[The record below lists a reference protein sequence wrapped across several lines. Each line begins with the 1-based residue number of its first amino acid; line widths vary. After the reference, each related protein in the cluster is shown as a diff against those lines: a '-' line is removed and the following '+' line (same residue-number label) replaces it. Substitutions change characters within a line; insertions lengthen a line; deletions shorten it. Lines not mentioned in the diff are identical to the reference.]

1 MNPDQPE
8 LLPPKSPAKELAAR
22 RSRYSLQSGRFIEWV
37 DRMGLEQTFLGR
49 WTYYLDQRF
58 GVRKICF
65 LFLFTLAL
73 AFLMNFNFDFVYT
86 TYEVGERVPVDI
98 TSPLSFEMVDEIT
111 TLARKREA
119 EKQIP
124 PIFDFDQKAYDVLT
138 NRVYKVFRQMRKS
151 VSETRWPRDEDRRLR
166 TIKDF
171 LVHKEEFETALLKP
185 AMPESLF
192 EWLVQKQ
199 FNARLENSIIARL
212 DFLSN
217 HKIVDGLGFVD
228 PGLIPAISIRSETAN
243 SKMVEQTIDTTR
255 VVELRQ
261 IKELLTQYK
270 GTDIL
275 PDLDKKNFVKLI
287 EYLAVP
293 NLMLNNLET
302 EQRQKA
308 ARETVLPTRINIKKN
323 QIIVKEGSLLQP
335 EQAAILAEMQRLTS
349 NQRKDMVS
357 LATGVLFLIVVVTL
371 FSYTR
376 RFFVQTPMLELK
388 DYLAMGT
395 VLVMAVV
402 LSKLFL
408 FVSFS
413 AFDEKLRAIVP
424 TSSYLFILPTAAG
437 TMLVAL
443 LIPFGEVV
451 WIFTI
456 LQAMS
461 ISLLVDESFTFFIF
475 SVVTGVAAA
484 RGVYKCRT
492 RSAIY
497 WAGLR
502 TGAVGAVLVGALT
515 VVLGMDSDNVL
526 HLVTWHMSM
535 AMMGGILSSL
545 ICMMIV
551 PLFENVFN
559 YTTDVKL
566 LELSNLN
573 HPLLKEMI
581 VKAPGT
587 YHHSLVVGSMV
598 EAAAEEIGANPLLAK
613 VSSYYHDI
621 GKMEHSG
628 YFIENQKP
636 GINPHD
642 HLSPNMSRT
651 VLIAHV
657 KDGVELGEKYK
668 LGKPII
674 DVIGQHHGTT
684 LISFFYHKAKEMED
698 SALYSVSEEEFRYPG
713 PKPQIKEAALSMLAD
728 SIEAA
733 ARSLDEPT
741 PVRLQTI
748 VKNIIHSK
756 FMDGQLD
763 ECDLTLKDLLLV
775 ELAFNRILMGIHH
788 QRIDYPKMRTDH
800 RSDEKDDEEKTPPE
814 KSGSAK
820 NSKGKASSG

>member
-1 MNPDQPE
+1 MNSNKPPNQRPE
-8 LLPPKSPAKELAAR
+8 KLDPPKNSTPKELQVR
-22 RSRYSLQSGRFIEWV
+22 RSRYAFKSGQFIDWV
-37 DRMGLEQTFLGR
+37 DSMGLEQTFLGR
-49 WTYYLDQRF
+49 WTHYLDNRF
-58 GVRKICF
+58 AIRKICF
-65 LFLFTLAL
+65 LFLFTLSL
-73 AFLMNFNFDFVYT
+73 AFLMNFNFDFSYNS
-86 TYEVGERVPVDI
+86 YEVGERVPVDI
-98 TSPLSFEMVDEIT
+98 VSPLSFEMVDEVA
-111 TLARKREA
+111 TLAKKREA
-119 EKQIP
+119 EQSIP
-124 PIFDFDQKAYDVLT
+124 PVFDYDQKVYEALT
-138 NRVYKVFRQMRKS
+138 NRLYKAFRQMRKKMAS
-151 VSETRWPRDEDRRLR
+151 VNWPKNEDKRLKAV
-166 TIKDF
+166 KDF
-171 LVHKEEFETALLKP
+171 LVHKEDFEAALMKP
-185 AMPESLF
+185 SMPEPVF

-199 FNARLENSIIARL
+199 FGARIENASISSL
-212 DFLSN
+212 DQLSSM
-217 HKIVDGLGFVD
+217 KIVESLGVIEPD
-228 PGLIPAISIRSETAN
+228 TIPLITIREETLHGRPSEY
-243 SKMVEQTIDTTR
+243 TIDTAK
-255 VVELRQ
+255 VIEIQ
-261 IKELLTQYK
+261 SLLGVLEK
-270 GTDIL
+270 GQKVDFGS
-275 PDLDKKNFVKLI
+275 DLDKRNFFRFI
-287 EYLAVP
+287 EFLASP
-293 NLMLNNLET
+293 NLSLNVSET
-302 EQRQKA
+302 ETRQMA
-308 ARETVLPTRINIKKN
+308 ARDTVLPIRLSIKKN
-323 QIIVKEGSLLQP
+323 QVVVREGSILQTEP
-335 EQAAILAEMQRLTS
+335 AVILTEIQRLSS

-357 LATGVLFLIVVVTL
+357 LATGLLFLIVIMTL

-376 RFFVQTPMLELK
+376 RFFTQTPVLELK
-388 DYLAMGT
+388 DFVALGT
-395 VLVMAVV
+395 ILVLGVV

-408 FVSFS
+408 FVSLS
-413 AFDEKLRAIVP
+413 AFDEKLRSIVP
-424 TSSYLFILPTAAG
+424 SSAYLFILPTAAG
-437 TMLVAL
+437 SMLATL

-451 WIFTI
+451 LVFII
-456 LQAMS
+456 LQSLS

-475 SVVTGVAAA
+475 SVISSVAAA
-484 RGVYKCRT
+484 RGVVKCKT
-492 RSAIY
+492 RSDIY

-502 TGAVGAVLVGALT
+502 VGVVSAALVGALT
-515 VVLGMDSDNVL
+515 VVLSMDSDNVVRL
-526 HLVTWHMSM
+526 AAWHMSM
-535 AMMGGILSSL
+535 AMLGGILSSL

-657 KDGVELGEKYK
+657 KDGVEMGEKYK
-668 LGKPII
+668 LGKPIV

-684 LISFFYHKAKEMED
+684 LISFFYHKAKESED
-698 SALYSVSEEEFRYPG
+698 TTLYSVTEEDFRYPG
-713 PKPQIKEAALSMLAD
+713 PKPQFKEAALSMLAD

-775 ELAFNRILMGIHH
+775 EQAFNRILVGIHH
-788 QRIDYPKMRTDH
+788 QRIDYPKAKDH
-800 RSDEKDDEEKTPPE
+800 HRQDEKNEKI
-814 KSGSAK
+814 
-820 NSKGKASSG
+820 SSG